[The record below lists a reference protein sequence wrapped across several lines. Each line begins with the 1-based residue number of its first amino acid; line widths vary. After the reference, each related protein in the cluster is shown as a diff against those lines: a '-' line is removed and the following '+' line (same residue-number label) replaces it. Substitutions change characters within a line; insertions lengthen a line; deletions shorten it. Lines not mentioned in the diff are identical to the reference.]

1 MCRTHLLGFLPT
13 PDHGNILLTH
23 KRLQWPTVCFY
34 IQYKII
40 LLVPAWSIPQLII
53 WPLSSL
59 LSNTKLSDLLTLTC
73 SLSLHIDFSTVRD
86 RLVVWN
92 SFPPHLHAIPHL
104 KTFPWF
110 CQWFIC
116 VVLLCPLV
124 LYKTYIYL
132 YFLCLF
138 YSSSF
143 SLILHLI

>member
-1 MCRTHLLGFLPT
+1 MPLLIPGSITGTLLYCNKLQYVQNSSARVLTNTRSWKHITH
-13 PDHGNILLTH
+13 TH

-34 IQYKII
+34 IQYKIL

-86 RLVVWN
+86 RLFVWN
-92 SFPPHLHAIPHL
+92 SFPLHLHAIPHL

-110 CQWFIC
+110 CQ
-116 VVLLCPLV
+116 
-124 LYKTYIYL
+124 
-132 YFLCLF
+132 
-138 YSSSF
+138 
-143 SLILHLI
+143 